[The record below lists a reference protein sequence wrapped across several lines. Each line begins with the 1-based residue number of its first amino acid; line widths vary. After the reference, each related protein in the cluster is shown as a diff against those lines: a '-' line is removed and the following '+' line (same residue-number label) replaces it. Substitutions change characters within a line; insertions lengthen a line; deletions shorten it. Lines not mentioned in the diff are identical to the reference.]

1 VLDLGR
7 AGGGVTLCVV
17 TAGNVSGKLMFTL
30 IGVGF
35 KQEGGCRAGKKRA
48 PKKVG
53 WLG

>member
-35 KQEGGCRAGKKRA
+35 KQEGRVPSGKKE
-48 PKKVG
+48 G
-53 WLG
+53 S

>member
-1 VLDLGR
+1 M
-7 AGGGVTLCVV
+7 TLCVV

>member
-1 VLDLGR
+1 VLDPGR
-7 AGGGVTLCVV
+7 AGGGVTVCVV

-35 KQEGGCRAGKKRA
+35 KQEERVRAGKKRA